1 MPDSMR
7 SLSGFMKVAEP
18 KNIPSCY
25 IPGYARAQALDPEM
39 AANYI
44 AHTHIGDPDA
54 DAVIEQMASLDGETA
69 ARLFKLGLN
78 TEDPLER
85 EHVLRD
91 APSALRDFLRKLDT
105 RPDWVD
111 TSAYMPGI
119 RMFHRNSR
127 LVLGAFVGGVLIEG
141 FSTNISKSFMVT
153 GRLRQ
158 YGVRRLKQNNRHM
171 IELFMPGGMERIG
184 DGWKLSVRVRLIHA
198 QIRYLLKKSTEWDTE
213 ELGVPLSAAHMAFSA
228 AAFSARLLKHLESL
242 GAEFN
247 DEERKSFMN
256 IWRHSGF
263 LMGVPETVL
272 FRDEEEALRLF
283 DVGRMCE
290 PISGPEAIAMANSL
304 INSAPLVIGVTEG
317 AARYALTNYV
327 YRVSRALIGN
337 TLANELKYPSNRTF
351 GVLQWFR
358 FQSRYAQMMNR
369 LFQKR
374 NRDNNFSQ
382 FTSLLE
388 ASAFDENGISYRLP
402 DDLYA
407 EKSRQW

>member
-1 MPDSMR
+1 
-7 SLSGFMKVAEP
+7 MKAAET

-25 IPGYARAQALDPEM
+25 IPGYARASALDPEI

-54 DAVIEQMASLDGETA
+54 DAVIEQMASLDGGTS
-69 ARLFKLGLN
+69 ARLLRLGLN
-78 TEDPLER
+78 TEDPEKR
-85 EHVLRD
+85 EQVLRD
-91 APSALRDFLRKLDT
+91 APSALLNFLRKLDT
-105 RPDWVD
+105 PPDWVD
-111 TSAYMPGI
+111 TSVYMPGI

-127 LVLGAFVGGVLIEG
+127 LVLGAFVGGTLIEG
-141 FSTNISKSFMVT
+141 FSTNISKSFLTT
-153 GRLRQ
+153 GRLRE
-158 YGVRRLKQNNRHM
+158 YGVRRLRQNNRHM
-171 IELFMPGGMERIG
+171 IELFMPGGMERSG
-184 DGWKLSVRVRLIHA
+184 DGWKLSIRVRLVHA
-198 QIRYLLKKSTEWDTE
+198 QIRYLLKKSEEWNIE
-213 ELGVPLSAAHMAFSA
+213 ELGVPISAAHMGFSA

-247 DEERKSFMN
+247 EEERKSFMKV
-256 IWRHSGF
+256 WRHSGF
-263 LMGVPETVL
+263 LMGVPETIL

-290 PISGPEAIAMANSL
+290 PASEPESIAMANSL
-304 INSAPLVIGVTEG
+304 INSAPLVIGITDTS
-317 AARYALTNYV
+317 ARYALAKYV

-337 TLANELKYPSNRTF
+337 TLADELKYPANQTF

-358 FQSRYAQMMNR
+358 LQSRYSQMMNR
-369 LFQKR
+369 LFPKR

-388 ASAFDENGISYRLP
+388 ASAFDAAGISYRLP

-407 EKSRQW
+407 EESQEW